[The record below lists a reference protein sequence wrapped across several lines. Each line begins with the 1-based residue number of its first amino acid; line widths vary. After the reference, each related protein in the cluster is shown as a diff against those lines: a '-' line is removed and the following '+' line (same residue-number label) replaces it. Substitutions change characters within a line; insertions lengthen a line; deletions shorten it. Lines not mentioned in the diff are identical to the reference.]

1 MRLRF
6 LPPANVS
13 LAFSSS
19 VIWIIAAL
27 TVLAIL
33 IRPKNWPE
41 AVWPV
46 IGATLLVVFRLLGP
60 GDAFAAVRQGTS
72 VYLFLAGMMLLAE
85 LARRQGLFAY
95 LASHAVDAAK
105 GSRARLFLLVYLVGV
120 VVTALLSNDA
130 TAVVLTPAVY
140 AAVKK
145 TGAPVLPYLLICAF
159 VANAASFV
167 LPISNPANL
176 VIFGRQMPPLPE
188 WMKTFTL
195 PSILA
200 IATTYLLLRLL
211 HRNPLR
217 GGIDRDPSS
226 GALSCSGQAVGYG
239 ILVSA
244 VALLVASA
252 FHRDLGVAT
261 FLAAVLVFAA
271 VLRLEPAAFVPVI
284 GDIAWSILP
293 LVAGLFVIVRA
304 LDHTGAIAGAHQGL
318 HDLESMWP
326 VAGALVASFSAAI
339 LSNIANNLPV
349 ALLAGNAVQDHV
361 PRLLRH
367 ALVIGIDLG
376 PNFSITGSLA
386 TILWLIAIRREGET
400 VGFWQ
405 FLRLGVMITTPA
417 LLLATC
423 ALLLNA

>member
-1 MRLRF
+1 VRLRF

-226 GALSCSGQAVGYG
+226 GALSCSGQAVGFEQSRTVLKATTTKGGRRTERGGTYK
-239 ILVSA
+239 
-244 VALLVASA
+244 LLRSVVGCAE
-252 FHRDLGVAT
+252 AT
-261 FLAAVLVFAA
+261 NCCSVNMCNA
-271 VLRLEPAAFVPVI
+271 AAFSSHHQYVQRCRLQQ
-284 GDIAWSILP
+284 LP
-293 LVAGLFVIVRA
+293 SKEERK
-304 LDHTGAIAGAHQGL
+304 Q
-318 HDLESMWP
+318 
-326 VAGALVASFSAAI
+326 
-339 LSNIANNLPV
+339 
-349 ALLAGNAVQDHV
+349 
-361 PRLLRH
+361 
-367 ALVIGIDLG
+367 
-376 PNFSITGSLA
+376 
-386 TILWLIAIRREGET
+386 
-400 VGFWQ
+400 
-405 FLRLGVMITTPA
+405 
-417 LLLATC
+417 
-423 ALLLNA
+423 

>member
-1 MRLRF
+1 MRLGF

-46 IGATLLVVFRLLGP
+46 TGAVLLIVFRLLAP
-60 GDAFAAVRQGTS
+60 SDAFAAVRQGTS

-85 LARRQGLFAY
+85 LARRQGLFDY
-95 LASHAVDAAK
+95 LATHAVDAAK

-145 TGAPVLPYLLICAF
+145 TGAPVLPYLFICAF

-188 WMKTFTL
+188 WMKIFTL

-211 HRNPLR
+211 HRKPLS
-217 GGIDRDPSS
+217 GGIARDLSS

-244 VALLVASA
+244 VALLAASA
-252 FHRDLGVAT
+252 FHRDLGLST
-261 FLAAVLVFAA
+261 FIAAVLVFVV
-271 VLRLEPAAFVPVI
+271 VLRLEPTAFVPVI
-284 GDIAWSILP
+284 RDIAWSILP
-293 LVAGLFVIVRA
+293 LVGGLFVIVRA
-304 LDHTGAIAGAHQGL
+304 LDRTGAIAGARHGL
-318 HDLESMWP
+318 HDLGSMGP
-326 VAGALVASFSAAI
+326 VTGALVASFSAAI
-339 LSNIANNLPV
+339 VSNIANNLPV

-405 FLRLGVMITTPA
+405 FLRLGMMITAPA